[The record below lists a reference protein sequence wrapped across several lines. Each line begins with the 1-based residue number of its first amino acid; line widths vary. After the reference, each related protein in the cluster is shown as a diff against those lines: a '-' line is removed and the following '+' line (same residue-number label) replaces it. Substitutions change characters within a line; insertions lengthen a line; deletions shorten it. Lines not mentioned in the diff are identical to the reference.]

1 MKLAVALQERA
12 DLNRQIEQLQAR
24 LYNNAVVQE
33 GEEPAEDPQ
42 ELMDQ
47 LDRAAARLEE
57 LMAAINLANCRTV
70 VDGLT
75 LTERIARKDCL
86 RLRLEAY
93 RELVQAASQTARR
106 ATRSEIRILSAV
118 DVRALQGKVDAMA
131 RSTGPQSCDGRR
143 QVTGGANAIS
153 AAENESAYGT
163 RRRAGAGFDSRQD
176 RQAPTAYDRTLTPS
190 SRITQHWPPARA
202 GPGTRRHAQNRKIVS
217 GFHPGPARALP
228 WTRRG
233 STPNPAR
240 FFIKKRGK
248 KFWERS
254 VRFAHGKNMLPDTG
268 EDGTMV
274 TGTLTPIGTLY
285 REEEGRPHGRGL

>member
-1 MKLAVALQERA
+1 MSKIKLGLGLYRHMLNNDSFRFARQCGCTHLVVHLADYYGGQIVTATDEHTNYGAAKAGEEIWSERSMKALQERA

-33 GEEPAEDPQ
+33 VEKPAEDPQ

-131 RSTGPQSCDGRR
+131 RELRLLDNQL
-143 QVTGGANAIS
+143 QQIN
-153 AAENESAYGT
+153 
-163 RRRAGAGFDSRQD
+163 
-176 RQAPTAYDRTLTPS
+176 
-190 SRITQHWPPARA
+190 
-202 GPGTRRHAQNRKIVS
+202 
-217 GFHPGPARALP
+217 
-228 WTRRG
+228 WT
-233 STPNPAR
+233 T
-240 FFIKKRGK
+240 
-248 KFWERS
+248 E
-254 VRFAHGKNMLPDTG
+254 L
-268 EDGTMV
+268 
-274 TGTLTPIGTLY
+274 
-285 REEEGRPHGRGL
+285 

>member
-1 MKLAVALQERA
+1 MKLAEALQERA

-33 GEEPAEDPQ
+33 GEKPAEDPQ

-118 DVRALQGKVDAMA
+118 DVRAAPGQG
-131 RSTGPQSCDGRR
+131 GRHGQGAAAAGQPAPADQLDHR
-143 QVTGGANAIS
+143 AVTGG
-153 AAENESAYGT
+153 
-163 RRRAGAGFDSRQD
+163 
-176 RQAPTAYDRTLTPS
+176 
-190 SRITQHWPPARA
+190 
-202 GPGTRRHAQNRKIVS
+202 
-217 GFHPGPARALP
+217 
-228 WTRRG
+228 
-233 STPNPAR
+233 
-240 FFIKKRGK
+240 
-248 KFWERS
+248 
-254 VRFAHGKNMLPDTG
+254 
-268 EDGTMV
+268 
-274 TGTLTPIGTLY
+274 
-285 REEEGRPHGRGL
+285 GR

>member
-1 MKLAVALQERA
+1 MKLAEALQERA

-33 GEEPAEDPQ
+33 GEKPAEDPQ

-118 DVRALQGKVDAMA
+118 GVRALQGKVDAMA
-131 RSTGPQSCDGRR
+131 RELRLLDNQL
-143 QVTGGANAIS
+143 QQIN
-153 AAENESAYGT
+153 
-163 RRRAGAGFDSRQD
+163 
-176 RQAPTAYDRTLTPS
+176 
-190 SRITQHWPPARA
+190 
-202 GPGTRRHAQNRKIVS
+202 
-217 GFHPGPARALP
+217 
-228 WTRRG
+228 WT
-233 STPNPAR
+233 T
-240 FFIKKRGK
+240 
-248 KFWERS
+248 E
-254 VRFAHGKNMLPDTG
+254 L
-268 EDGTMV
+268 
-274 TGTLTPIGTLY
+274 
-285 REEEGRPHGRGL
+285 